1 MVVCWQQN
9 GEVLAMSERFRPT
22 DIDGFYG
29 DSVYGRVVP
38 ANHFLRHLKR
48 LIDWEALCQDFAR
61 FYKGGAEY
69 GPAPI
74 KPSLLMKMLFLSYLY
89 NLSER
94 QTEELVNFNL
104 AAKYFVGL
112 AVDEV
117 APDHSTLTV
126 FKRRLSEQWQTTAAF
141 ERVLLEVVQ
150 TARDLG
156 VNFGKLQLVD
166 SSHTIADVDLDKD
179 KERRGGGQAPR
190 DPDAKWGN
198 KGKRKVKDPDG
209 SARVVNKYFYG
220 YKQHVSVNAE
230 SALVTAVVHT
240 TGEATD
246 GKQLRQLVEKDEA
259 AGVRGEVYAGDKG
272 YDDGDNHAYLEHTG
286 RQSALALNGY
296 RTRKKDG
303 NKQKWLQMR
312 ESVGYQGG
320 QKERYRV
327 EQKIAEGRRH
337 GSKRCRYLG
346 LVRYGIQGF
355 LTVIVL
361 NAKRLLKLLTATH
374 DERVLALA

>member
-1 MVVCWQQN
+1 
-9 GEVLAMSERFRPT
+9 MSERFRST

-29 DSVYGRVVP
+29 DSVYDRVVP
-38 ANHFLRHLKR
+38 PDHFLRQLKGMV
-48 LIDWEALCQDFAR
+48 DWEAICQDFAR

-74 KPSLLMKMLFLSYLY
+74 KPALLLRMLLLSYLY

-112 AVDEV
+112 AVDEA
-117 APDHSTLTV
+117 APDHSSLTV
-126 FKRRLSEQWQTTAAF
+126 FKRRLSEGWRSSTAF
-141 ERVLLEVVQ
+141 EGVLRQVVRE
-150 TARDLG
+150 ARRLG
-156 VNFGKLQLVD
+156 VDFGKLQLVD
-166 SSHTIADVDLDKD
+166 SGHTIADVDVDKD
-179 KERRGGGQAPR
+179 EKRRGGGQAPR

-198 KGKRKVKDPDG
+198 KGKRRVKEPDG
-209 SARVVNKYFYG
+209 SVRVVNKYFYG
-220 YKQHVSVNAE
+220 YKQHLSVNAA
-230 SALVTAVVHT
+230 SGLVTAVVHT

-246 GKQLRQLVEKDEA
+246 GKQLPKLVEKDEA

-296 RTRKKDG
+296 RTAKKDG
-303 NKQKWLQMR
+303 NKQKWLELR
-312 ESVGYQGG
+312 ESGAYRAG
-320 QKERYRV
+320 QRERYKV

-337 GSKRCRYLG
+337 GSKRCRYVG

-355 LTVIVL
+355 LTVIAL
-361 NAKRLLKLLTATH
+361 NLKRVVRLLG
-374 DERVLALA
+374 VGSLARRGARGVAVA